1 MEVTAYSHQMWYN
14 VSDHKKKIKLNLALH
29 FV

>member
-1 MEVTAYSHQMWYN
+1 MEVIAYSYQIWYN
-14 VSDHKKKIKLNLALH
+14 VYDHEKKIKLNLALH